1 MTTHFSNGVTNVR
14 GKDGDTSLFSGIKQ
28 PLITGGT
35 SPQEQAY
42 QNDWQIYN
50 ASDWSVTSTGGSDF
64 QLAEY
69 AGGWLRQGDN
79 APAAGEIQG
88 IAGPEVWQY
97 NANQKWWF
105 ETSIAITDVSELNT
119 WVGFAQDG
127 YADSDTLPTDGIG
140 FSHLQDTTT
149 IQFISRKN
157 GAGVSFD
164 MLDTAGGST
173 FTMLDSTIA
182 TQTATVQAIPANS
195 VRLGFQYQPAG
206 SEVGVTANQFK
217 LYLNGNAVGVQAATT
232 VPDDIALEMNIM
244 GAHKG
249 TVANHLVVDY
259 FNTFQ
264 SRVAGT
270 GVSA

>member
-1 MTTHFSNGVTNVR
+1 MTTHFKNGVTDVV
-14 GKDGDTSLFSGIKQ
+14 GKDGGSSVFSGIKQ
-28 PLITGGT
+28 PLITGGYE
-35 SPQEQAY
+35 QEEAY
-42 QNDWQIYN
+42 QNDFTIYN
-50 ASDWSVTSTGGSDF
+50 ASDWTVTSTGGSDF

-88 IAGPEVWQY
+88 IAGPEVWQF

-105 ETSIAITDVSELNT
+105 ETSMAVTDVSDLNT
-119 WVGFAQDG
+119 WVGFAQTG

-149 IQFISRKN
+149 IQFVSRKN

-164 MLDTAGGST
+164 MLSSAGGSN
-173 FTMLDSTIA
+173 FTLEDSSVP
-182 TQTATVQAIPANS
+182 TQTATVQAIPNNS
-195 VRLGFQYQPAG
+195 VRLGFVYQPAG
-206 SEVGVTANQFK
+206 SEIGVTANQFK
-217 LYLNGNAVGVQAATT
+217 LYLNGNPVGVQAATT

-249 TVANHLVVDY
+249 TNANHLVVDY

-264 SRVAGT
+264 SRIAGT

>member
-14 GKDGDTSLFSGIKQ
+14 GKDGATSLFSGIKQ

-88 IAGPEVWQY
+88 IAGPEVWQF
-97 NANQKWWF
+97 NQNQKWWF
-105 ETSIAITDVSELNT
+105 ETSIAITDVSDLNT

-149 IQFISRKN
+149 IQFVSRKN
-157 GAGVSFD
+157 GAGTSFL
-164 MLDTAGGST
+164 MPTTL
-173 FTMLDSTIA
+173 LDSTLP
-182 TQTATVQAIPANS
+182 TQTATQQVIPTNS
-195 VRLGFQYQPAG
+195 VRLGFVFEPAG
-206 SEVGVTANQFK
+206 TDSGQTVGQFK
-217 LYLNGNAVGVQAATT
+217 IYMNGNIVGTQSATT
-232 VPDDIALEMNIM
+232 VPDDLALEMNIM
-244 GAHKG
+244 CAHKG
-249 TVANHLVVDY
+249 TTANHLVVDY
-259 FNTFQ
+259 FNTVQ
-264 SRVAGT
+264 SRVSGT
-270 GVSA
+270 SVTA

>member
-1 MTTHFSNGVTNVR
+1 MTTHISNGVTNLR
-14 GKDGDTSLFSGIKQ
+14 GKDGGTSLFSGIKQ

-88 IAGPEVWQY
+88 IAGPEVWQF

-119 WVGFAQDG
+119 WVEFAQDG

-217 LYLNGNAVGVQAATT
+217 LYLNGNAVGVQEIGRASCR
-232 VPDDIALEMNIM
+232 E
-244 GAHKG
+244 
-249 TVANHLVVDY
+249 
-259 FNTFQ
+259 
-264 SRVAGT
+264 RV
-270 GVSA
+270 

>member
-14 GKDGDTSLFSGIKQ
+14 GKDGATSLFSGIKQ

-105 ETSIAITDVSELNT
+105 ETSIAITDVSDLNT
-119 WVGFAQDG
+119 WVGFAQNG

-164 MLDTAGGST
+164 MLDTSGGST

-206 SEVGVTANQFK
+206 SETGVTAVTPVS
-217 LYLNGNAVGVQAATT
+217 L
-232 VPDDIALEMNIM
+232 P
-244 GAHKG
+244 
-249 TVANHLVVDY
+249 
-259 FNTFQ
+259 
-264 SRVAGT
+264 AG
-270 GVSA
+270 

>member
-1 MTTHFSNGVTNVR
+1 MTTHFKNGVTNVV
-14 GKDGDTSLFSGIKQ
+14 GKDGGSSVFSGIKQ
-28 PLITGGT
+28 PLITGGYE
-35 SPQEQAY
+35 QEQAY
-42 QNDWQIYN
+42 QNDWQIFN
-50 ASDWSVTSTGGSDF
+50 DEDWTIVSTGASDF

-88 IAGPEVWQY
+88 VQGPEVWQY

-105 ETSIAITDVSELNT
+105 ETSIAITDVTELNT
-119 WVGFAQDG
+119 WVGFAQDS
-127 YADSDTLPTDGIG
+127 YDDSDTLPTDGIG

-164 MLDTAGGST
+164 MLDTAGGSA
-173 FTMLDSTIA
+173 FTMLDSTIP
-182 TQTATVQAIPANS
+182 TQTATVQAKPTNS
-195 VRLGFQYQPAG
+195 VRLGFAYQPAG
-206 SEVGVTANQFK
+206 SELGVTANQFK
-217 LYLNGNAVGVQAATT
+217 LYLNGNPVGVQAATT
-232 VPDDIALEMNIM
+232 VPDDIALELNIM

-249 TVANHLVVDY
+249 TVANHLVCDY

>member
-14 GKDGDTSLFSGIKQ
+14 GKDGATSLFSGIKQ

-50 ASDWSVTSTGGSDF
+50 ASDWEVTSTGGSDF
-64 QLAEY
+64 QLAQY

-88 IAGPEVWQY
+88 IAGPEVWQF

-105 ETSIAITDVSELNT
+105 ETSIAITDVSDLNT

-164 MLDTAGGST
+164 MVSTAGGSN
-173 FTMLDSTIA
+173 FTLEDSSVP
-182 TQTATVQAIPANS
+182 TQTATVQAIPTNS

-206 SEVGVTANQFK
+206 SELGVTANQFK

-244 GAHKG
+244 AAHKG
-249 TVANHLVVDY
+249 TNANHLVVDY
-259 FNTFQ
+259 FNTIQ
-264 SRVAGT
+264 SRIAGT

>member
-1 MTTHFSNGVTNVR
+1 MTTHFKNGVTNVV
-14 GKDGDTSLFSGIKQ
+14 GKDGGSSVFSGIKQ
-28 PLITGGT
+28 PLITGGYE
-35 SPQEQAY
+35 QEQAY

-50 ASDWSVTSTGGSDF
+50 DEDWTQTSTGGSDF

-79 APAAGEIQG
+79 APAAGEVQG
-88 IAGPEVWQY
+88 IAGPQVWQF

-105 ETSIAITDVSELNT
+105 ETSIAITDVTELNT
-119 WVGFAQDG
+119 WVGFALNG

-140 FSHLQDTTT
+140 FSHLQDTTS

-164 MLDTAGGST
+164 MLESAGGST
-173 FTMLDSTIA
+173 FAMLDSTVP
-182 TQTATVQAIPANS
+182 TQTATVQAKPTNS
-195 VRLGFQYQPAG
+195 VRLGFAYQPAG
-206 SEVGVTANQFK
+206 SEIGVTANQFK
-217 LYLNGNAVGVQAATT
+217 LYLNGNPVGVQAATT
-232 VPDDIALEMNIM
+232 VPDDIALELNIM

-249 TVANHLVVDY
+249 TVANHLVCDY

-264 SRVAGT
+264 SRVAST

>member
-1 MTTHFSNGVTNVR
+1 MTTHFKNGVTNVV
-14 GKDGDTSLFSGIKQ
+14 GKDGGSSVFSGIKQ
-28 PLITGGT
+28 PLITGGYE
-35 SPQEQAY
+35 QEQAY
-42 QNDWQIYN
+42 QNDWQLFN
-50 ASDWSVTSTGGSDF
+50 DEDWTITSTGGSDF

-105 ETSIAITDVSELNT
+105 ETSIAITDVSDLNT
-119 WVGFAQDG
+119 WVGFAQNG

-182 TQTATVQAIPANS
+182 TQTATVQAIPAN
-195 VRLGFQYQPAG
+195 
-206 SEVGVTANQFK
+206 
-217 LYLNGNAVGVQAATT
+217 
-232 VPDDIALEMNIM
+232 
-244 GAHKG
+244 
-249 TVANHLVVDY
+249 
-259 FNTFQ
+259 
-264 SRVAGT
+264 
-270 GVSA
+270 